1 MPDAEYVGGNT
12 NEGYQTQDII
22 RTVNISFQPYM
33 PFTQTYA
40 MGLQDTP
47 AGTDANYFRVGPP
60 SIDKTKGM
68 SQTSD
73 SSYPFKDRRHL
84 FGGETGAFT
93 GKITNVAKNKDRI
106 GDMMDAYRSTNAQG
120 ETNEIANELATLLNS
135 SYAFDRGA
143 FLRRYVSP
151 TSQRNIHEI
160 EVSMLSEALDA
171 EFGKEQSRYEGEGLR
186 DKSDIIF
193 TKHINQTFDILM
205 TENTRM
211 ASYIDH
217 LYGREVSRNMIGL
230 EISKGKGAK
239 PFFDIPDIEDMNDTE
254 AINALV
260 NKINTK
266 IDDYNIFIKTN
277 IGPQLKFLRDAG
289 VAPEAQQSF
298 ILEAARESAPA
309 GQDSKTDAYMVRQIM
324 ARLLENNFKAYPFL
338 GQVSTDSFASTLILP
353 HFVNNVPQLQHVT
366 VDDVVHVR
374 GAGDVFIGLQ
384 TYAQDVLGM
393 AAGDVTA
400 IVSRIQSVSSQR
412 GFASSVFE
420 TVGNYTSAAT
430 DLMADNSLDVTIGGQ
445 GLGSIHRVSFDIA
458 TTLRREIE
466 AHYGSRPMQ
475 NAFSQFYERMM
486 KKANSITNLWYTQ
499 AKSKVGMR
507 DKPISEEWRS
517 PSKGWSGGQG
527 RKKSGIGVW
536 SSPRYAAWKNG
547 NGTNF
552 TISPFLEARRM
563 GTGGGAVASRFT
575 NNYNNP
581 L

>member
-1 MPDAEYVGGNT
+1 MPDAQYVGGNT
-12 NEGYQTQDII
+12 NEGYETQDII

-47 AGTDANYFRVGPP
+47 AGTDSNYFRVGPP
-60 SIDKTKGM
+60 SLEKTKGM
-68 SQTSD
+68 SQSSD

-84 FGGETGAFT
+84 FGGDTGSFT
-93 GKITNVAKNKDRI
+93 GKITNVAKNQDRI

-120 ETNEIANELATLLNS
+120 ESNDIANELATLLNS
-135 SYAFDRGA
+135 SYAFNRGA

-171 EFGKEQSRYEGEGLR
+171 EFGREQSKYEGEGLR

-193 TKHINQTFDILM
+193 TKNINQTFDILM

-230 EISKGKGAK
+230 EISKGEGAK

-254 AINALV
+254 AMNALV
-260 NKINTK
+260 NQINSK
-266 IDDYNIFIKTN
+266 VDDYNIYIRTN

-324 ARLLENNFKAYPFL
+324 SRLLQNNFKAYPFI

-353 HFVNNVPQLQHVT
+353 HFINNVPQLQHVT
-366 VDDVVHVR
+366 VDDIVHVR
-374 GAGDVFIGLQ
+374 TAGDVFIGLR
-384 TYAQDVLGM
+384 T
-393 AAGDVTA
+393 
-400 IVSRIQSVSSQR
+400 RCFR
-412 GFASSVFE
+412 
-420 TVGNYTSAAT
+420 N
-430 DLMADNSLDVTIGGQ
+430 
-445 GLGSIHRVSFDIA
+445 
-458 TTLRREIE
+458 
-466 AHYGSRPMQ
+466 GSR
-475 NAFSQFYERMM
+475 
-486 KKANSITNLWYTQ
+486 
-499 AKSKVGMR
+499 
-507 DKPISEEWRS
+507 
-517 PSKGWSGGQG
+517 
-527 RKKSGIGVW
+527 
-536 SSPRYAAWKNG
+536 
-547 NGTNF
+547 
-552 TISPFLEARRM
+552 
-563 GTGGGAVASRFT
+563 
-575 NNYNNP
+575 
-581 L
+581 